1 MANNGISFK
10 MNVIDKRGLLKK
22 ATDEGIVGALE
33 AAGLQ
38 AVGYVKDKIRD
49 NGSIDTGLMRNSIA
63 YAVSGKVPSIG
74 ATNKKA
80 RTYKADRPKD
90 GETEIIQGTYTKQAP
105 KTAKDSY
112 KVCYIGTAV
121 EYAKDVDKGT
131 INQQAKP
138 FLEPAITTH
147 RAELKSIVEAE
158 LKKSIKNAK

>member
-1 MANNGISFK
+1 MADNGVSFK
-10 MNVIDKRGLLKK
+10 MNVIDKRELIKK
-22 ATDEGIVGALE
+22 ATAEGIVDALE

-63 YAVSGKVPSIG
+63 YAVSGKVPS
-74 ATNKKA
+74 TNA
-80 RTYKADRPKD
+80 NSDRTYKADRPKD

-138 FLEPAITTH
+138 FLEPAITQH
-147 RAELKSIVEAE
+147 RTELKRIVEDE
-158 LKKSIKNAK
+158 LKRSILNAK